1 MGYAPGCDQDKIIN
15 AVQSG
20 VNVLFWF
27 SIALVNDGGVP
38 AITGGPDLDCIASTA
53 ATLTSL
59 GLVTTHMVSV
69 GGWDAPHPTT
79 DFPAEEMYAAFKD
92 WNESKEAGRHRKR
105 ISGMAWRNAVWK
117 TYVCSECGKEF
128 QSRNYVVVPKV
139 CCAYPCGYRRRRRL
153 SGV

>member
-1 MGYAPGCDQDKIIN
+1 MAALALNIAEAVRSLPEGPLLMGYAPGCDQDKIIN

-38 AITGGPDLDCIASTA
+38 AITGGPDLDCIASSA

-59 GLVTTHMVSV
+59 GLETTHMVSV

-92 WNESKEAGRHRKR
+92 WNEKIVARAG
-105 ISGMAWRNAVWK
+105 IPNGFDGIDWDLEGNDTPSDPN
-117 TYVCSECGKEF
+117 
-128 QSRNYVVVPKV
+128 N
-139 CCAYPCGYRRRRRL
+139 
-153 SGV
+153 